1 MPIMDG
7 PEAIKA
13 FRNFELR
20 EGRARTP
27 VILAT
32 ADAAIALPQAQA
44 LGADALLTKPFTAQS
59 LWEAVHPWRQGMAIT
74 EAA

>member
-1 MPIMDG
+1 MPVMDG

-13 FRNFELR
+13 FRDLELKD
-20 EGRARTP
+20 GRARTP
-27 VILAT
+27 VVLAT

-59 LWEAVHPWRQGMAIT
+59 LWGAVDPWRQ
-74 EAA
+74 AAPLAQVA